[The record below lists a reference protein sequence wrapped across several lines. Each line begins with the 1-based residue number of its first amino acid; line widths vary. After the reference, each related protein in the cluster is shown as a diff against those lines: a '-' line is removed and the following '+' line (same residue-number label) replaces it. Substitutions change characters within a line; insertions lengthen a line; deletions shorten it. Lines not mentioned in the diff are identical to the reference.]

1 MANHNTDK
9 PDGPPRPEVQLD
21 NTIQEPPSA
30 FYDSDHP
37 GGATRYNLGPD
48 EEPPA
53 PLTDT
58 EVDQLAGT
66 KFWADSRGNKL
77 DAPWDPKD
85 MIGEKI
91 LVLDHGFVCL
101 EDVMGDDQ
109 AIANAARMSFGKA
122 GDYPHEKNAKLVGHL
137 MESGHTSPLEQVVM
151 KLVIR
156 MPIFVARQLVRH
168 RMARINELSLR
179 YTTAG
184 GDFYIPGF
192 DRLEETM
199 GQPKKGTE
207 WDPNRAE
214 KIQGRIKAE
223 AEHQYATYT
232 ALIADGVPKEL
243 AREVL
248 GTGTYTEWVWNL
260 DGHNLF
266 KLLGLR
272 LDPHAQW
279 EIRRY
284 AEAVEDFVRRAWPA
298 AHEAWLEHWFNS
310 RRLSASTVAGTKEI
324 IEALVAF
331 YNAEPGDGEP
341 GGRLARAMGNNI
353 DTIDKLARL

>member
-9 PDGPPRPEVQLD
+9 PDGPPCPDVQLD

-48 EEPPA
+48 EGP
-53 PLTDT
+53 
-58 EVDQLAGT
+58 
-66 KFWADSRGNKL
+66 
-77 DAPWDPKD
+77 APWDPKT
-85 MIGEKI
+85 MIGERI
-91 LVLDHGFVCL
+91 LVLDHGFVQL

-122 GDYPHEKNAKLVGHL
+122 GDYTHEKNAKLVGHL
-137 MESGHTSPLEQVVM
+137 MESGHTSPLEQVVI

-168 RMARINELSLR
+168 RMARLNELSLR
-179 YTTAG
+179 YTKAG

-192 DRLEETM
+192 DRLEETL
-199 GQPKKGTE
+199 KKPEQGE
-207 WDPNRAE
+207 QYDPDRVLR
-214 KIQGRIKAE
+214 IQGKIKDE
-223 AEHQYATYT
+223 AEHQYETYT

-310 RRLSASTVAGTKEI
+310 RRLSASTVASTRMLARQI
-324 IEALVAF
+324 REALERDDDEAPF
-331 YNAEPGDGEP
+331 CLKSILTLG
-341 GGRLARAMGNNI
+341 L
-353 DTIDKLARL
+353 DTIDKLADL